1 MIIQIPNQKKKR
13 KSLSA
18 SEQQTA
24 KSGWQF
30 HTAVIMIT
38 TSTVLPSNPSTCY
51 CSNTRFVTEVT
62 SALFNNACRVCTSP
76 LCPKASQ
83 TRPPHLDIGSDST
96 LTLVRSVCKDILSK
110 RRALRRL
117 ATNIFDPVG
126 RIAKLKTHD
135 CRPTFVVRGSL
146 RLRRDLLS
154 PSYDNL
160 LLKDLVHS
168 CQNGNEWP
176 KPQVWVHPGTQNGDN
191 KWGHRSPAGHVRR
204 EGHLFPPEASNIFP
218 VPRMSNTL
226 RKKSSSVLSRSL

>member
-1 MIIQIPNQKKKR
+1 
-13 KSLSA
+13 
-18 SEQQTA
+18 
-24 KSGWQF
+24 
-30 HTAVIMIT
+30 MIT

-83 TRPPHLDIGSDST
+83 TRPLHLDIGSDST

-160 LLKDLVHS
+160 LLKDLVHTAVKMAT
-168 CQNGNEWP
+168 NGQSHRFGCIPELRTVTINGVTGHQRDMYVARAIYFRQ
-176 KPQVWVHPGTQNGDN
+176 KPVTYFLYLG
-191 KWGHRSPAGHVRR
+191 
-204 EGHLFPPEASNIFP
+204 
-218 VPRMSNTL
+218 
-226 RKKSSSVLSRSL
+226 